1 MDPLGAM
8 RMFVEIVDQG
18 SLTAAAG
25 RLHVSLPVVV
35 RTLAALE
42 RDLIARAIRDHH
54 GNLAAAGRALGIER
68 NLLYYKLRKYGFRT

>member
-1 MDPLGAM
+1 MAPEDVALELRPGTTPPTSGDLRA
-8 RMFVEIVDQG
+8 
-18 SLTAAAG
+18 
-25 RLHVSLPVVV
+25 
-35 RTLAALE
+35 TLAALE